1 VIFPSLRFLFVLYF
15 CCGSLATVKCVAA
28 VASVASR
35 EQRLEEAYH
44 DLTQYR
50 FNRAETAFAD
60 LMADPGWPLHRDAVF
75 GRALALLNTQPQTQ
89 DKLRLAEALFAE
101 VRAVSATDDL
111 GIGARYFGARLHQ
124 VHFQPSDVTRAREEL
139 LALGDDHPGHYL
151 GQLAWVRL
159 AFIDLF
165 APGEKEAKRAVLA
178 RYEAL
183 SLPWV
188 DEHLSAVFHTVLGD
202 AIMVI
207 FGDAARAT
215 RHYGKVVQNPEVRE
229 LTLVDALV
237 RIGETAHQA
246 GVADVAADAY
256 RQVLA
261 LSPRDPR
268 AWFIRN
274 RLAGLEGKTP

>member
-1 VIFPSLRFLFVLYF
+1 VKPLHHRFLFLAIL
-15 CCGSLATVKCVAA
+15 CCTWVATVHAA
-28 VASVASR
+28 DDVRAG
-35 EQRLEEAYH
+35 RLEEAFH

-50 FNRAETAFAD
+50 FNRAELAFTD
-60 LMADPGWPLHRDAVF
+60 LAADPNWPLRRDALF

-89 DKLRLAEALFAE
+89 DKVRLAEALFAE
-101 VRAVSATDDL
+101 VRSVSAADDL
-111 GIGARYFGARLHQ
+111 GIGARYFSARLHQ
-124 VHFQPSDVTRAREEL
+124 VHFQPANVARAREEL
-139 LALGDDHPGHYL
+139 LALGNDHPGHYL

-159 AFIDLF
+159 AFIELF
-165 APGEKEAKRAVLA
+165 APGEAEAKRAVLA

-183 SLPWV
+183 SLPWI

-202 AIMVI
+202 ATMVI
-207 FGDAARAT
+207 FGDAVRAT
-215 RHYGKVVQNPEVRE
+215 VHYRKVVQNPEVRE

-246 GVADVAADAY
+246 GVADVATDAY